1 MYNDPYRSTFR
12 RTYNEDEDLEDRL
25 ANKASQLKQITI
37 SLGNELKESNKIL
50 SGLDDDMEKTR
61 GFLGSTIGRVLRIGR
76 SGGTCKIYTTLVLF
90 CFFVFFV
97 LYVIIKW
104 NS

>member
-1 MYNDPYRSTFR
+1 MHNDPYRSAFR

-37 SLGNELKESNKIL
+37 SLGHELRESNKIL
-50 SGLDDDMEKTR
+50 NGLDDDMDKTR
-61 GFLGSTIGRVLRIGR
+61 GFLGMTIGRVVRIGR
-76 SGGTCKIYTTLVLF
+76 SGGTCRIYFTLILF
-90 CFFVFFV
+90 CLFVFFV
-97 LYVIIKW
+97 LYLIVKW